1 MPSGQ
6 PLLMADCLPG
16 FFVSPEENN
25 KHTDLYVSPLTC
37 ARRAAAQESPLP
49 AGPAHACWM
58 PITWKSPEPPSAWRR
73 LATPAPLP
81 CPSGGAALQ
90 RDVRAA
96 AAPGGIRENVT
107 VLGPGRRSHPE
118 TFSSQIYLSMQ
129 LPIMP
134 IKLCNSKIVR
144 QMD

>member
-58 PITWKSPEPPSAWRR
+58 PSCVSPKAARR
-73 LATPAPLP
+73 GLHTRWACGTTENPKLRRTPRQRSGLQPVPALP
-81 CPSGGAALQ
+81 GKMALCGAAPSTLSS
-90 RDVRAA
+90 
-96 AAPGGIRENVT
+96 
-107 VLGPGRRSHPE
+107 VLALSA
-118 TFSSQIYLSMQ
+118 LSM
-129 LPIMP
+129 I
-134 IKLCNSKIVR
+134 R
-144 QMD
+144 GGT